1 MAAQKIASM
10 SGFASRLVSHVT
22 RRMPV
27 GSLMPGAIP
36 RLAVTHGFGTRPSPV
51 NGTENVAML
60 NPPVVL
66 ATSTNLRHSHSS
78 AGHGHEKW
86 TATVEATVPWEKL
99 NDPVTMF
106 RELPAAIQKV
116 FRTIRTISDIQRDP
130 RIAGILTDQERE
142 NMLHSAMIA
151 LASGETVSQDFLRAT
166 LGLPLTG
173 AAAYMPLTAG
183 LSREIESIWREQL
196 AWETAQTPVHY
207 SLQYRVPPLVDEMV
221 NAGMSIDDIKR
232 VFAAAPFAHI
242 TSAEKLDWTM
252 TQYPPKGADVIG
264 VPGSGS
270 RLVVTRP
277 DNFLGMGTKRA
288 AANVLARAIL
298 GLPQPCEFVWVG
310 DSGPETAGFHDGM
323 KMLKEVALMGKEAHG
338 IVVVMANGRKI
349 TSQVEGGE
357 PEKVAKSHFR
367 RLKLEGALDLPDT
380 LEEMRA
386 DASDVY
392 QVNRVIVEA
401 AKRTAA
407 TGKWTS
413 VIISTDDRVWGHASD
428 KPNFTPEQ
436 IQQKFNF
443 WVQFFV
449 NQMSSVAPDHLQGPD
464 IADMMAEHV
473 AFSKSVKAE
482 QLAQTGKF
490 LDRDGVVHASVP
502 GMQAQTQ
509 DPGTVHHY
517 PLAYWTSPPEAGSP
531 LGADVFG
538 AAMNE
543 TLGDLNTQGIPY
555 FVVSQENLTPQVS
568 GSRRQVYGQFEGVDP
583 SLLEGKFWHG
593 PVDERTQATVQAALV
608 SQLTQYEPTYNPK
621 TGLRDV
627 ERPAFVIDVEPHS
640 KFTDLSHMERAS
652 FMGYSAKE
660 TGERTAG
667 LTLIDGGSLSRRVD
681 GNEEARVGEHHNCPE
696 MRHFLGNPNG
706 IVLTPAD
713 MNDYKA
719 LLPEI
724 KRLILE
730 EGRHVV
736 VWLPTKSHSAPH
748 RAVDP
753 GHFTLNSHKEIEI
766 PGKSDGTSR
775 EVISWGPDM
784 DRLIGALHDEEYGCT
799 VRQVFS
805 NKLPNSL
812 LNSLLAK
819 ANSGEKMEIVLVDPS
834 PEMGYLG
841 GIHGELANALS
852 NYPNVTMRTCSET
865 PAFVPYGVGSGLLH
879 AWHYIKGIVRGESF
893 DARTERAPQVVPLKG
908 LESAGPAAKAG
919 EVMGVQVITSDKEQK
934 DATFSGWADG
944 IEPGCRVKKH
954 QVLFEVETDKASI
967 QVLAPCDGTLELNG
981 QYENGDAI
989 TLNKDVVVRITATES
1004 TPADADSDEPVDP
1017 SSVVVRTKTADTRP
1031 LIPMEAAMV
1040 DSMTV
1045 KVGDPKQFSVKQ
1057 RVNFQL
1063 IIDAAKRLGVT
1074 PNTLVMMLLSDAMA
1088 ETGSHYKLS
1097 EDGTRMASPHEPEI
1111 GYAADIDGKLY
1122 TLSAGCLRAKLP
1134 GQINRAVHEKVALG
1148 RFSLEDI
1155 DMTHVTAV
1163 VSSLGKL
1170 APEEVD
1176 PVLVPGVPLIL
1187 GVGGMD
1193 PETGKAKMT
1202 FAASH
1207 REFTGADLAKVC
1219 HAFCQGVERLRETG
1233 GRRGHTPLIKF
1244 PDRQPQTP
1252 QEVVEELTAQQAA
1265 QKELAKASRRA
1276 TASDLFGARLAAQQH
1291 SVRTATRRHNRTVTG
1306 GRRKDHSTWKE

>member
-1 MAAQKIASM
+1 MAAPRITQGMAHL
-10 SGFASRLVSHVT
+10 GR
-22 RRMPV
+22 
-27 GSLMPGAIP
+27 LMPGSVP
-36 RLAVTHGFGTRPSPV
+36 VRRLVTGVRSQFGPHIGLSTRKPVLESTGGAGAFSAMQNPS
-51 NGTENVAML
+51 
-60 NPPVVL
+60 L
-66 ATSTNLRHSHSS
+66 ASATTTPMRHSHSS

-86 TATVEATVPWEKL
+86 TAIVEATVPWEKL

-116 FRTIRTISDIQRDP
+116 FRTISDIQRDP
-130 RIAGILTDQERE
+130 KIGQILTDQERE

-151 LASGETVSQDFLRAT
+151 LASGETVSEDFLRAT

-173 AAAYMPLTAG
+173 AAAYMTLTAG

-221 NAGMSIDDIKR
+221 NAGMNIDGIKR
-232 VFAAAPFAHI
+232 VFASAPFAHM

-252 TQYPPKGADVIG
+252 TQYPPKGADVGG
-264 VPGSGS
+264 VPGSGTK
-270 RLVVTRP
+270 LVVTRP

-288 AANVLARAIL
+288 ASNVLARAIL

-349 TSQVEGGE
+349 TSQVEGGK
-357 PEKVAKSHFR
+357 PTKVAESHFK

-436 IQQKFNF
+436 IKQKFNF

-449 NQMSSVAPDHLQGPD
+449 NQMATVAPDHLQGPD

-473 AFSKSVKAE
+473 AFSRSVKAE
-482 QLAQTGKF
+482 QLAQKGKF
-490 LDRDGVVHASVP
+490 LDRDGVVHASMP
-502 GMQAQTQ
+502 GLKAQSQ

-543 TLGDLNTQGIPY
+543 TLGDLNAEGIPY
-555 FVVSQENLTPQVS
+555 FVVSQENLTPNVS

-583 SLLEGKFWHG
+583 TLLEGKFWHG

-608 SQLTQYEPTYNPK
+608 SQLTKYRATYNPK

-667 LTLIDGGSLSRRVD
+667 LTLIDGGSLSRSVD

-706 IVLTPAD
+706 IVFTPAD

-730 EGRHVV
+730 EGRQVV

-753 GHFTLNSHKEIEI
+753 GHFTLNSHKEVEI
-766 PGKSDGTSR
+766 PGKSDGTGR

-784 DRLIGALHDEEYGCT
+784 DRLIGALHNEEYGCT

-812 LNSLLAK
+812 LNTMLAK
-819 ANSGEKMEIVLVDPS
+819 AKSGQKMEIILVDPS
-834 PEMGYLG
+834 PEMGYLS

-852 NYPNVTMRTCSET
+852 KFQNVTIRTCSET
-865 PAFVPYGVGSGLLH
+865 PSFVPYGVGSGLLH
-879 AWHYIKGIVRGESF
+879 AWHYIKGVVRGEPF
-893 DARTERAPQVVPLKG
+893 DSPTKRAPQVVPLKG
-908 LESAGPAAKAG
+908 LESAAPVAKSG
-919 EVMGVQVITSDKEQK
+919 ETIGVQVITSDKEQK
-934 DATFSGWADG
+934 GATFSGWAQG
-944 IEPGCRVKKH
+944 IESGIQVTKN
-954 QVLFEVETDKASI
+954 QVLFEVETDKATI

-989 TLNKDVVVRITATES
+989 TLNKDVLVHITASEHVGAS
-1004 TPADADSDEPVDP
+1004 EE
-1017 SSVVVRTKTADTRP
+1017 SSVQETPRVNAKTADVVP
-1031 LIPMEAAMV
+1031 LDTFESAMAE
-1040 DSMTV
+1040 SMRV
-1045 KVGDPKQFSVKQ
+1045 KPGDPKQFNVKQ

-1063 IIDAAKRLGVT
+1063 IIDAARQLGVT

-1088 ETGSHYKLS
+1088 ETNSNFKLS
-1097 EDGTRMASPHEPEI
+1097 ADGTRMEWPHKPEI
-1111 GYAADIDGKLY
+1111 GYAADIDGKLF
-1122 TLSAGCLRAKLP
+1122 TLSAGCLRDQLP
-1134 GQINRAVHEKVALG
+1134 GRINQMVHEKVASG
-1148 RFSLEDI
+1148 RFSPDDV
-1155 DMTHVTAV
+1155 DMAHVTAV

-1202 FAASH
+1202 FTASH
-1207 REFTGADLAKVC
+1207 REFTGVVLARIC
-1219 HAFCQGVERLRETG
+1219 HAFCQGVARLRDTG

-1244 PDRQPQTP
+1244 PDRRPQTVSA
-1252 QEVVEELTAQQAA
+1252 VVEELTAQQAT
-1265 QKELAKASRRA
+1265 QQEQAKVSKRA
-1276 TASDLFGARLAAQQH
+1276 TEADFFGARLAQQR
-1291 SVRTATRRHNRTVTG
+1291 SARTATRRHNRTK
-1306 GRRKDHSTWKE
+1306 RKGSGAR